1 MSLKTEMKYFQD
13 CQIAELNMNAC
24 ATTMMKKAIKRV
36 AEKWI
41 GFDLPANTLDKIVEV
56 VKGKLFTGDFF
67 SKLI

>member
-1 MSLKTEMKYFQD
+1 MQYFQD

-41 GFDLPANTLDKIVEV
+41 GFDLPASTLDKIVEV
-56 VKGKLFTGDFF
+56 VKG
-67 SKLI
+67 